1 ATDLHSVYDINV
13 TDNNYVDLSLLT
25 SYQADAAAGLSCH
38 DGLIEWRDGSVM
50 QHVRLPLLTATP
62 DEDEFMS
69 SSSANLTMNL
79 SVDHGSWQQTLLT
92 LASLNGDSVDGVTRL
107 LGDRLIFE
115 AFSGEL
121 TAQTDYRLRV
131 AGPVEQYVD
140 GLALNH
146 DRAYHF
152 RSGIAFDIQEPDV
165 GVVSPYVVTTASA
178 HQILVKGRNFSAV
191 ENLQVGAQQIDL
203 SSSERSDNSLT
214 FSYQPDSLGLKSL
227 RLTTAAGVFTTA
239 AAINVVEPLS
249 PLAVYS
255 DNPYSTTVSDTGG
268 DKITLQLQGAG
279 TGLRVYWLPAEDG
292 FQVEETF
299 RVTHALN
306 GDKLTFSVPPRS
318 KTSAYKVGR
327 LYHVVVIRDVTTEQI
342 ESAVLTVIDDTAPVI
357 SGVKNYYYEQPL
369 SINAD
374 EPMMLSAFQVE
385 RTLYANGAVTV
396 ADVTAQF
403 EAVHKNNGKTVELA
417 HRAGTYTE
425 HNSEYRFTIT
435 GLTDL
440 AGNRPATSGAMKAD
454 GRFISV
460 SKTLDREAPVNVR
473 LINDATG
480 ELINGATVL
489 KRAKVHCLRIVAD
502 DN

>member
-1 ATDLHSVYDINV
+1 
-13 TDNNYVDLSLLT
+13 
-25 SYQADAAAGLSCH
+25 
-38 DGLIEWRDGSVM
+38 
-50 QHVRLPLLTATP
+50 
-62 DEDEFMS
+62 
-69 SSSANLTMNL
+69 
-79 SVDHGSWQQTLLT
+79 
-92 LASLNGDSVDGVTRL
+92 
-107 LGDRLIFE
+107 
-115 AFSGEL
+115 
-121 TAQTDYRLRV
+121 
-131 AGPVEQYVD
+131 
-140 GLALNH
+140 
-146 DRAYHF
+146 
-152 RSGIAFDIQEPDV
+152 
-165 GVVSPYVVTTASA
+165 
-178 HQILVKGRNFSAV
+178 
-191 ENLQVGAQQIDL
+191 
-203 SSSERSDNSLT
+203 
-214 FSYQPDSLGLKSL
+214 
-227 RLTTAAGVFTTA
+227 
-239 AAINVVEPLS
+239 
-249 PLAVYS
+249 
-255 DNPYSTTVSDTGG
+255 
-268 DKITLQLQGAG
+268 
-279 TGLRVYWLPAEDG
+279 
-292 FQVEETF
+292 
-299 RVTHALN
+299 ALN
-306 GDKLTFSVPPRS
+306 GDKLTFSVPARS

-327 LYHVVVIRDVTTEQI
+327 LYHVVVIRDVTAEQI
-342 ESAVLTVIDDTAPVI
+342 ESAVLTVIDDTEPVI

-502 DN
+502 DNMSASDKLSYKYRISQNQGLNYGPELTQGGNVNAACSKGAIAVSVGINQADLTLKMLVSDGSQMTEKVQSVALIDPQINFAGFTTAPEIVEEVSDSRLIFTISGDVEFIKGSAVQTQIFERGTCRNYTTSTSIANGQATVRADVDQPMLEDMVLDYQSEQSREVPVRVIVLFGIDGQKVLDASFVQHKDITSPEVRILSPQDGGYIPWDMPLDVLVRFFDRYGVEKVEASVNGGNWFVL